1 MMMRKKGFI
10 SLLTSMV
17 FAMIIVPAG
26 TALGNPT
33 NPTNPTNPPQLKTVL
48 TTGLG
53 HSLFL
58 KADDTLWAWGDANF
72 GQFGTGPGQN
82 SSAVAVQN
90 TLVQNIIDVS
100 AGNEHHNL
108 ALRSDGI
115 VFAWGTNGVGQLGDG
130 TTYINRNNPV
140 QVNNLTDVIDVEAGF
155 YHSLALKSDGTVWA
169 WGSNGYGELGDGT
182 TTNRSTPVQVSG
194 LSNIVSISTKSY
206 HSLAIKSDGTVWA
219 WGYNS
224 TSQLGDGTTTNRST
238 PVQVSGLSNVSYV
251 SAGDTHS
258 LAIKSDGTVWAWGN
272 NTDGQFG
279 DGTTTSHTTPVQI
292 PGLSNVKVVEADEQ
306 HSFAIKNDGTLW
318 AWGYNDFGQ
327 LGDGTTGST
336 YLSPVQVAG
345 ISGVTAVSA
354 SGTFTVAQK
363 SDGTVWAWGHNY
375 WRELGDGTRTD
386 RYTPVQVTGL

>member
-1 MMMRKKGFI
+1 MMMRRKGF
-10 SLLTSMV
+10 TSMLTIILT
-17 FAMIIVPAG
+17 AIMIVPAS
-26 TALGNPT
+26 AHGNPT
-33 NPTNPTNPPQLKTVL
+33 NPPPFKTVL
-48 TTGLG
+48 TTGWG

-72 GQFGTGPGQN
+72 GQFGNGPGQN

-100 AGNEHHNL
+100 AGDEHHNL
-108 ALRSDGI
+108 ALRNDGI

-130 TTYINRNNPV
+130 MTYINRNNPV

-169 WGSNGYGELGDGT
+169 WGSNIFSELGDGT
-182 TTNRSTPVQVSG
+182 TTTP
-194 LSNIVSISTKSY
+194 L
-206 HSLAIKSDGTVWA
+206 
-219 WGYNS
+219 
-224 TSQLGDGTTTNRST
+224 T

-251 SAGDTHS
+251 SAGSTHS

-345 ISGVTAVSA
+345 LSGVTAVSA

-375 WRELGDGTRTD
+375 WRELGDGTRID

>member
-1 MMMRKKGFI
+1 VSSGGSFCYKSQIKRI
-10 SLLTSMV
+10 
-17 FAMIIVPAG
+17 
-26 TALGNPT
+26 
-33 NPTNPTNPPQLKTVL
+33 L
-48 TTGLG
+48 TTGWG

-58 KADDTLWAWGDANF
+58 KTDATLWAWGDGNF
-72 GQFGTGPGQN
+72 GQLGNGLGT

-100 AGNEHHNL
+100 AGDEHHNL

-140 QVNNLTDVIDVEAGF
+140 QVNNLTDVMDVEAGF

-169 WGSNGYGELGDGT
+169 WGSNVFSELGDGT

-194 LSNIVSISTKSY
+194 LSDIVSISTKNY

-219 WGYNS
+219 WGHN
-224 TSQLGDGTTTNRST
+224 TDGQLGDGTTTTPLT

-251 SAGDTHS
+251 SAGSTHS

-272 NTDGQFG
+272 NA

-306 HSFAIKNDGTLW
+306 HSVAIKNDGTM
-318 AWGYNDFGQ
+318 
-327 LGDGTTGST
+327 GST
-336 YLSPVQVAG
+336 YLSPVQVACL
-345 ISGVTAVSA
+345 SEVTAVSTSA
-354 SGTFTVAQK
+354 AFTVAQK

-386 RYTPVQVTGL
+386 HYTPAQITGL